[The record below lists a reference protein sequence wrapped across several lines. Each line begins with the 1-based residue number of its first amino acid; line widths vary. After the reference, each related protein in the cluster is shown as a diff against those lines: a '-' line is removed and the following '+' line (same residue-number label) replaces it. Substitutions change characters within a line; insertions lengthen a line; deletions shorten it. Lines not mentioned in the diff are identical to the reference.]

1 MHRRLVALAVLAPLA
16 LAACSSGGGTS
27 PTTSP
32 TASPTSA
39 SPTSPTDSPSPTG
52 TSSPTDTSSPTS
64 TPSPTGSPSTV
75 SPSPAVGIDGITV
88 VYGPTS
94 VPAGTKVLI
103 VGTTNVSLAGKPA
116 YILKLNDGGPRLL
129 ATGSSV
135 NSRGEIRTYA
145 ELLRT
150 GVLQLV
156 VPRTPVTLGT
166 ADGVGTYPW
175 DPSTPLLAK
184 SGEFTITVTK

>member
-1 MHRRLVALAVLAPLA
+1 MIMTTSDPAAARSGWSQAPGPLALVALAVLGVATGYLV
-16 LAACSSGGGTS
+16 LGWAA
-27 PTTSP
+27 
-32 TASPTSA
+32 ASRMPTSEFL
-39 SPTSPTDSPSPTG
+39 D
-52 TSSPTDTSSPTS
+52 
-64 TPSPTGSPSTV
+64 
-75 SPSPAVGIDGITV
+75 
-88 VYGPTS
+88 
-94 VPAGTKVLI
+94 
-103 VGTTNVSLAGKPA
+103 
-116 YILKLNDGGPRLL
+116 DGGPRLL